1 MHKAYRQYLDEGD
14 ETVIV
19 QFPDWKEMREIEIPL
34 FHIWSLTLKFEL
46 IILIFVRS
54 RRERNFTLYKD
65 SLTVLILG
73 FCVRP
78 P

>member
-1 MHKAYRQYLDEGD
+1 MQKAYRQYLDEAD

-19 QFPDWKEMREIEIPL
+19 QFPDWKEMRETEIPL
-34 FHIWSLTLKFEL
+34 FHIWSLTLKLEL

-54 RRERNFTLYKD
+54 RRERNFTLYKN